1 MAKRFKCSPHLSGQ
15 AHAFPAADAA
25 EPELRVVV
33 FIVVV
38 VVVEPQ
44 PTADAKEEADHQRRR
59 GGDVRE
65 DEVRERLSSDADVR
79 GRRKSCRNRNV

>member
-1 MAKRFKCSPHLSGQ
+1 MAKRYKCSPHLTGQ

-59 GGDVRE
+59 R
-65 DEVRERLSSDADVR
+65 RILSRTKINSVIFCF
-79 GRRKSCRNRNV
+79 RKK